1 MFDSDHKDP
10 RKPNTTKQTKNK
22 QTKRMKNYM
31 RKIVHMTEVDTTNIS
46 NQVMILFMVSY
57 AVYNQQAVQHKM

>member
-1 MFDSDHKDP
+1 
-10 RKPNTTKQTKNK
+10 
-22 QTKRMKNYM
+22 M

-46 NQVMILFMVSY
+46 NQVIILLVVSY